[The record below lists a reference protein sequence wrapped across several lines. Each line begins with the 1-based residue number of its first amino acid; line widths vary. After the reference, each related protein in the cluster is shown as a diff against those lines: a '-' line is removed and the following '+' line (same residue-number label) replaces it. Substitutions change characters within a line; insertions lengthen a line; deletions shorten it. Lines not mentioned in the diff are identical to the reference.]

1 MSLRKVRSNILKIL
15 YTMDLNHAPIEKTIE
30 KTIKDVSTVT
40 DENESRIVDKY
51 VREIQQ
57 NKDEIDEK
65 IKKFLKGWDFSELNI
80 IEKEILRIGAY
91 ELINNLNDR
100 AVIINEAVRLAKI
113 YADPKAASL
122 INGVLDKI

>member
-1 MSLRKVRSNILKIL
+1 MSLRKVRANILKIL
-15 YTMDLNHAPIEKTIE
+15 YSMDLNHALIEAPIE

-57 NKDEIDEK
+57 SKDEIDEK

-122 INGVLDKI
+122 INGCNICR

>member
-15 YTMDLNHAPIEKTIE
+15 YNMDINHAPAPIE

-57 NKDEIDEK
+57 SKDEIDET

-80 IEKEILRIGAY
+80 IEKGILRIGAY

>member
-15 YTMDLNHAPIEKTIE
+15 YNMDLNHAPIE

-57 NKDEIDEK
+57 SKDEIDEK

-80 IEKEILRIGAY
+80 IEREILRIGAY

>member
-15 YTMDLNHAPIEKTIE
+15 YNMDLNHSPLE
-30 KTIKDVSTVT
+30 KTIKDVSTVI
-40 DENESRIVDKY
+40 DENESRIVEKY

-57 NKDEIDEK
+57 SKDEIDDK

>member
-15 YTMDLNHAPIEKTIE
+15 YNMDLNHSPVE

-57 NKDEIDEK
+57 SKDEIDEK

-80 IEKEILRIGAY
+80 IEREILRIGTY